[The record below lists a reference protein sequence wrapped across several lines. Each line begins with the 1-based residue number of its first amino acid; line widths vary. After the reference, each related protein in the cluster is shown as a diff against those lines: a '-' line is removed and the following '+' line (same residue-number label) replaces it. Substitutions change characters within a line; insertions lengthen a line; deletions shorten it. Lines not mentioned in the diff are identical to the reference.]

1 MAVTEKFSDPLIR
14 EQLNRILSTPA
25 FNNSRILSDFLA
37 FIVKETLAG
46 KEQEIK
52 EYTIGVNVLSRSS
65 NFNPQFD
72 AIVRTHAGRLRRAL
86 KEYYADLGRKDPIQ
100 IEIPKGAYIPIFLP
114 QIESENAAT
123 IVEKTRPSRNRP
135 TIAVL
140 PFRNISKDSSRE
152 FFADGLGEQLSTE
165 LSWFQDLC
173 VISYF
178 SSRNVISKAND
189 VKEVG
194 RRLGAKY
201 ILTGSI
207 QSDEQHLRVWVQLI
221 LCESGEQLW
230 TKSFEENNTGAG
242 LFEIQ
247 TEIVQNILKAI
258 GGYYGVIFRNVLNA
272 PQNNQANDLEI
283 YDAIFWYHHYQKV
296 FTKEA
301 FQKAITAL
309 EAAVKA
315 DPEYALAWAT
325 LGELYM
331 DDKACEFTSMENPIE
346 QGLKCV
352 ARAIL
357 IDPNCQHAYQALA
370 WGNLF
375 LHDKEAAL
383 NAIERC
389 ISINPNSTD
398 KVGAMGFGLICAGE
412 FDRGYNLLQN
422 SLAHNPF
429 GPWWYQL
436 GFIFYHLYKKEYQQ
450 GLQYADKINM
460 PDLYWDPMMKGCTLG
475 HLNRSEE
482 AEKQIKL
489 LVQHLPTDTAEQ
501 VKNIISSFV
510 LSQDAINEV
519 MEGLRKSGLK
529 GVKKSF
535 SIGIAK

>member
-1 MAVTEKFSDPLIR
+1 MAVTETFSNPMIR
-14 EQLNRILSTPA
+14 EQLNRILSSPA
-25 FNNSRILSDFLA
+25 FNNSRILSRFLE
-37 FIVKETLAG
+37 FITIETLAG

-86 KEYYADLGRKDPIQ
+86 KEYYADAGKKDPIQ
-100 IEIPKGAYIPIFLP
+100 IEIPKGSYIPIFLP
-114 QIESENAAT
+114 Q
-123 IVEKTRPSRNRP
+123 VEVDNVAITEKNKPTRNRP

-140 PFRNISKDSSRE
+140 PFRNISQDSSRE

-173 VISYF
+173 VISYY
-178 SSRNVISKAND
+178 SSRNVALKAND

-194 RRLGAKY
+194 KVLGAKY

-207 QSDEQHLRVWVQLI
+207 QSDEKHLRVWVQLI
-221 LCESGEQLW
+221 LSESGEQLW
-230 TKSFEENNTGAG
+230 TKSFEQNNTGQG

-272 PQNNQANDLEI
+272 PQRSPASGLEI
-283 YDAIFWYHHYQKV
+283 YDAVFWYHHYQKV

-301 FQKAITAL
+301 YQNAITAL

-315 DPEYALAWAT
+315 DPDYALAWAT

-331 DDKACEFTSMENPIE
+331 DDKAFEFTKMENPIE
-346 QGLKCV
+346 EGLKCV

-375 LHDKEAAL
+375 LHDKEATL
-383 NAIERC
+383 KAIDLC

-398 KVGAMGFGLICAGE
+398 KVGTMGFALICAGE
-412 FDRGYNLLQN
+412 FERGYELMTN
-422 SLAHNPF
+422 SLKHNPF

-436 GFIFYHLYKKEYQQ
+436 GFILHHFYKKEYPQ
-450 GLQYADKINM
+450 GLQCADKINR
-460 PDLYWDPMMKGCTLG
+460 PDLYWDPMMKGSTLG

-482 AEKQIKL
+482 AEKQIEL
-489 LVQHLPTDTAEQ
+489 LVQLLPVDTADQ

-510 LSQDAINEV
+510 LSEDAINEV
-519 MEGLRKSGLK
+519 MMGLKKAGLK
-529 GVKKSF
+529 GVKQSL